1 MLLSSASG
9 WEQEESFIE
18 KVVGAELGAL
28 QAGPLR
34 QKKEEDPFPVCFE
47 NLTIPRKHLKWFPAC
62 SANSRD
68 ARDDKEGD
76 VGVIYDLGQYL
87 KQDFVGLCLT
97 WVFILS
103 MACKIPALEKSD
115 L

>member
-1 MLLSSASG
+1 MLLSSDSG

-18 KVVGAELGAL
+18 KVVGTELGAL

-34 QKKEEDPFPVCFE
+34 QEKEEDPFLVCFE
-47 NLTIPRKHLKWFPAC
+47 NLIIPRKHVKWFLAC

-68 ARDDKEGD
+68 MSDDKEGD

-87 KQDFVGLCLT
+87 KQEFVGLCLT

-103 MACKIPALEKSD
+103 MA
-115 L
+115 